1 MSAKKTSVEV
11 GSGNVFKDLGLPD
24 AEQRLAKAELARV
37 IRKLLQERDLS
48 QAEAAKLLAV
58 AQPDVSDLVRGRLAR
73 FSLERLER
81 FLLVLGVDVRIQ
93 IGPRRGARKR
103 GALTVEVIGAA

>member
-1 MSAKKTSVEV
+1 MSTKKNAVEV

-37 IRKLLQERDLS
+37 TRKLLQERDLS
-48 QAEAAKLLAV
+48 QAEAAELLGIS
-58 AQPDVSDLVRGRLAR
+58 QPDVSDLVRGRLAR

-81 FLLVLGVDVRIQ
+81 FLLALGVDIRIQ
-93 IGPRRGARKR
+93 IGPRRRPKKR
-103 GALTVEVIGAA
+103 GALTVEVVGAA

>member
-1 MSAKKTSVEV
+1 MSAKKTPVEV

-48 QAEAAKLLAV
+48 QAETAELLGIS
-58 AQPDVSDLVRGRLAR
+58 QPDVSDLVRGRLAR

-81 FLLVLGVDVRIQ
+81 FLLALGVDIRIQ
-93 IGPRRGARKR
+93 IGPPRGARKR
-103 GALTVEVIGAA
+103 GALTVEVLGAA